1 MKTEKK
7 EVGKQLNEQITQNR
21 VETDQIK
28 KEVQKK
34 DDRAVFRRRKKYW
47 MWVKNK

>member
-1 MKTEKK
+1 MKTNEK
-7 EVGKQLNEQITQNR
+7 EVSKQLNEKDTQNR
-21 VETDQIK
+21 VETDQVK

-34 DDRAVFRRRKKYW
+34 DDRAVSRRRKKYW